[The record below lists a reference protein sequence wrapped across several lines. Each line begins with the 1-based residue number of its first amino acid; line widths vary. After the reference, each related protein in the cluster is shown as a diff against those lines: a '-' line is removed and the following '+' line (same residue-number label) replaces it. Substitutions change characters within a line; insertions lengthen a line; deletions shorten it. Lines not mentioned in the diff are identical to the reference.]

1 MERAGN
7 GMLNMVKAGDEGEV
21 EEVQVPEQGPEPV
34 LRMNAK
40 GDEMRLQALE
50 RRRAWQ
56 CWWYGRQ

>member
-1 MERAGN
+1 
-7 GMLNMVKAGDEGEV
+7 MLNMVKAGDEGEV